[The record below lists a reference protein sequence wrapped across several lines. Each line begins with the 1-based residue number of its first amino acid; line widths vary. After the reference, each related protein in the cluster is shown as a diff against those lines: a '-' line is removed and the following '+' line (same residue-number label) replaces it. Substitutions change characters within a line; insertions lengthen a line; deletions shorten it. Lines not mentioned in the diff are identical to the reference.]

1 MMKVEEVLRKLRSR
15 GGRITPQRR
24 AVVGLLAGAGRAQ
37 SVPELHSALRQTFP
51 DMSADTV
58 YRIAECLV
66 EIGAVE
72 VFHDPSQRADRY
84 EWVDRRH
91 HHFVCLNCGEVVCLP
106 ECPVDKAAESMQL
119 PEGFTVVRHEY
130 QAFGYCKTCQGA
142 RSGSK
147 VTDSA
152 EGGDVQERPSSL
164 KSEAAG
170 PKSRRAARKAPGVER
185 SDVRRSSVQQNGL
198 QCDGAR

>member
-1 MMKVEEVLRKLRSR
+1 MKVEEVLRKLRSR

-91 HHFVCLNCGEVVCLP
+91 HHFVCLICGEVVCLP

-142 RSGSK
+142 RSGSMAA
-147 VTDSA
+147 DSVEA
-152 EGGDVQERPSSL
+152 DAVQEGPGSL
-164 KSEAAG
+164 RSEAMRTR
-170 PKSRRAARKAPGVER
+170 SRRAVRK
-185 SDVRRSSVQQNGL
+185 
-198 QCDGAR
+198 GAGSTGTTSGRTEAGSKGADSE